1 MEKRLTLPVMR
12 RWLNRFRFVVALAGP
27 LAALFPALPAIV
39 QAQQPDA
46 VLDALFAD
54 LRSAENPA
62 AAQRITAQIW
72 EHWVHPDDPALADR
86 MALVL
91 QRLGMS
97 DLSGAIGLLDQLVV
111 DYPDYAEGWNQRA
124 TAHFLLRN
132 FDQSLAD
139 IEKTLAVEPRH
150 FGALAGRALIYL
162 ELDQRELALETIREA
177 LTIHPFLSERGLFPE
192 LNAIAI

>member
-1 MEKRLTLPVMR
+1 MR
-12 RWLNRFRFVVALAGP
+12 SWLDRFRFVIALAGP
-27 LAALFPALPAIV
+27 LAALSPALPAIA
-39 QAQQPDA
+39 QAQQPNA

-62 AAQRITAQIW
+62 AAQRITGQIW
-72 EHWVHPDDPALADR
+72 ELWVHPDDPALADR

-97 DLSGAIGLLDQLVV
+97 DLSGAIALLDQLVV

-124 TAHFLLRN
+124 TTHFLLRN

-139 IEKTLAVEPRH
+139 IEQTLAVEPRH

-162 ELDQRELALETIREA
+162 ELDQRELALEAIREA
-177 LTIHPFLSERGLFPE
+177 LAIHPFLSERGLFPE
-192 LNAIAI
+192 LDAISI